1 MKNIS
6 GSFSPWESWRARRLL
21 TTGATPA
28 AGSTLTGAG
37 GFGGGTFE
45 GAPTDELVADETP
58 IQIDALE
65 KILNGD

>member
-1 MKNIS
+1 M
-6 GSFSPWESWRARRLL
+6 L
-21 TTGATPA
+21 TTGAAPA